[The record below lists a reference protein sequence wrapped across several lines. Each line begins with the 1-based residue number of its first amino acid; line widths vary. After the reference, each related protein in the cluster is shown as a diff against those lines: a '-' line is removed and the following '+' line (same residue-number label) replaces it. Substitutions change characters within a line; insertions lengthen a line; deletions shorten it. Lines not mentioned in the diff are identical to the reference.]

1 MLGSSQ
7 ERQYMDLQD
16 EINFDERGIRLLE
29 EIKPENQE
37 QAERRDEQLRVYR
50 EHLSDLKSRK
60 QSK

>member
-16 EINFDERGIRLLE
+16 EINFDERGIRILE
-29 EIKPENQE
+29 ESKPDTKE
-37 QAERRDEQLRVYR
+37 QSDRRDEQLRVYR